1 MIDFFLTETS
11 MIPWDEAYLIT
22 ENDDLDVCLDSICK
36 YFIEFFAHMF
46 RKEVDLE
53 SSFFVDFVWFNY
65 PGDCELIK

>member
-36 YFIEFFAHMF
+36 YFIEFLHIC
-46 RKEVDLE
+46 LE
-53 SSFFVDFVWFNY
+53 KK
-65 PGDCELIK
+65 LIWNPLSLLTL